1 MPGNEYKLIA
11 RPLDGTLIENGPS
24 GIVVEVQVMRDT
36 LLVFNAG
43 MRVHELTNPEGNVF
57 VLFAHHVDPYN
68 LQEINFQD
76 ADSMAYLTPPEGW
89 TYSTRILDE
98 ELALDSD
105 NSDGVVSVL
114 AIRGDLN
121 STWEKR

>member
-1 MPGNEYKLIA
+1 
-11 RPLDGTLIENGPS
+11 
-24 GIVVEVQVMRDT
+24 
-36 LLVFNAG
+36 
-43 MRVHELTNPEGNVF
+43 
-57 VLFAHHVDPYN
+57 VDPYN
-68 LQEINFQD
+68 LQEINFQN